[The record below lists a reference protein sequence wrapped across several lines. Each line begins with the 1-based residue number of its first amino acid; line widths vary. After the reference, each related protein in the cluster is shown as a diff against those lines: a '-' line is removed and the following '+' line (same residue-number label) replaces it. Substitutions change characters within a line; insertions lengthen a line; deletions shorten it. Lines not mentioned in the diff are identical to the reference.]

1 MKNLFHCILIVL
13 ATISGVIA
21 QSTIYISPTGTS
33 SGAGTIASP
42 KGLEVF
48 DSNNLGPGS
57 TIIMMDGT
65 YNLTADRYFWQKTGS
80 ATSPI
85 TIKAQNK
92 HMAILKGTNTYNSG
106 HYGVLSLSGCK
117 YIVVDGLTVM
127 HDANSQ
133 DQVTGIRITTA
144 SGVRSEFV
152 TVKNCK
158 VYGHGGG
165 GINADGSDHII
176 IENNIVYDNSTRNA
190 INTSGISVYKMKAV
204 TANSDYWGIIIRGN
218 ICYGNKCTLDFYY
231 NENGNI
237 YQSDKPTD
245 GNGIILDL
253 LDDDA
258 NPRVPY
264 GKRVLVENNL
274 CYNNGGAG
282 IKAYKSSLARIVN
295 NTVYH
300 NNTVLSI
307 ENTTNAEIIL
317 FELQGVNGVYNEGIY
332 NNVVVADPNLPNL
345 DYAMVVDFDMNKV
358 YNNYLV
364 GAGAKFTN
372 YTYSTSDFAT
382 SNTINP
388 ITSQTLPKFINPG
401 LVGTSNFKLQPTSP
415 LIGAYTEA
423 YGPTVDLLNVARP
436 QGTYTDLGAYE
447 FIYATGVTLNTN
459 STIVAPNKTVQLT
472 ATVAPS
478 NATYKNLTWTSS
490 NTAVATVNGSGLVS
504 GVAAGTVTITAKTV
518 DGNKTATCTVLV
530 QTPCGLLE
538 NQGFETGN
546 FTKWT
551 ATAGQTSIVTSPV
564 KAGSYAGRVTGTGS
578 ITYAT
583 NIAVSG
589 TRNVE
594 FKGWIRMDATP
605 SDAYLSIEYLASD
618 GTTVIRTDKTTV
630 PSNTAMTEYKVT
642 RTSPSNTASV
652 RLRAYKSGSG
662 NFTIDNLC
670 FTSAAV
676 TARESAEEVKE
687 DIANIYPNPASD
699 FIRVPVLDA
708 SERNMDVELL
718 DMTGRSVINKSFET
732 PENQGFVEVNISSL
746 QTGLYL
752 VKAKQGFKE
761 NVQKMI
767 KQ

>member
-1 MKNLFHCILIVL
+1 
-13 ATISGVIA
+13 
-21 QSTIYISPTGTS
+21 
-33 SGAGTIASP
+33 
-42 KGLEVF
+42 
-48 DSNNLGPGS
+48 
-57 TIIMMDGT
+57 
-65 YNLTADRYFWQKTGS
+65 
-80 ATSPI
+80 
-85 TIKAQNK
+85 
-92 HMAILKGTNTYNSG
+92 
-106 HYGVLSLSGCK
+106 
-117 YIVVDGLTVM
+117 
-127 HDANSQ
+127 
-133 DQVTGIRITTA
+133 
-144 SGVRSEFV
+144 
-152 TVKNCK
+152 
-158 VYGHGGG
+158 
-165 GINADGSDHII
+165 
-176 IENNIVYDNSTRNA
+176 
-190 INTSGISVYKMKAV
+190 MKAV

-237 YQSDKPTD
+237 YQSEKPTD

-518 DGNKTATCTVLV
+518 DGNKTATCTILV

-746 QTGLYL
+746 RTGLYL
-752 VKAKQGFKE
+752 VKAKQGLKQ
-761 NVQKMI
+761 NVQKMV
-767 KQ
+767 KE